1 MSMGKIIAAIVLIGM
16 LIGLGWGIHDSG
28 YDSGVADERL
38 IQAEIT
44 RLAVKA
50 AREKEQKAQGEINEG
65 LQKQYDELA
74 GINDNLAS
82 SLIRLRTRAKRQ
94 HLPDSSKAN
103 CKGTTG
109 AELSAED
116 GQFLIRE
123 AARADRLRSALK
135 ACYTYADSVAT
146 E

>member
-1 MSMGKIIAAIVLIGM
+1 MGKIIAVIVLIGM
-16 LIGLGWGIHDSG
+16 LIGLGWAIHDSG
-28 YDSGVADERL
+28 YDSGVADEKV
-38 IQAEIT
+38 IQAEAT

-50 AREKEQKAQGEINEG
+50 ARETEKKNQEKINDG

-82 SLIRLRTRAKRQ
+82 SLIRLRTRAARQ
-94 HLPDSSKAN
+94 HMSDSSKAN

-123 AARADRLRSALK
+123 STRANKIRAALK
-135 ACYTYADSVAT
+135 ACYTHADSVAT

>member
-1 MSMGKIIAAIVLIGM
+1 MSVGKIITIIVLIGM
-16 LIGLGWGIHDSG
+16 LIGLGWAIHDSG
-28 YDSGVADERL
+28 YDSGVADEKV
-38 IQAEIT
+38 IQAEVT

-65 LQKQYDELA
+65 LQKQKDELA
-74 GINDNLAS
+74 NINDNLVN
-82 SLIRLRTRAKRQ
+82 SLIRLRERAKRQ
-94 HLPDSSKAN
+94 YMSDSSKAN

-123 AARADRLRSALK
+123 STRANKIRAALK
-135 ACYTYADSVAT
+135 ACYIYAD
-146 E
+146 

>member
-1 MSMGKIIAAIVLIGM
+1 MGKIIAVIVLIGM
-16 LIGLGWGIHDSG
+16 LIGLGWAIHSSG
-28 YDSGVADERL
+28 YDSGVADEKV
-38 IQAEIT
+38 IQAEVT

-94 HLPDSSKAN
+94 HMSDSSKTDCA
-103 CKGTTG
+103 GSTG

-116 GQFLIRE
+116 GYFLIRE
-123 AARADRLRSALK
+123 ATRADKIRAALK